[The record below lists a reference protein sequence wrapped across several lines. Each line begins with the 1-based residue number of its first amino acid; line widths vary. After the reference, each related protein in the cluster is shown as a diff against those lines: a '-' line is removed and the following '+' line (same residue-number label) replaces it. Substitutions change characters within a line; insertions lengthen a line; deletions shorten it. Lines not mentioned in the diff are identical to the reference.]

1 MANRTV
7 LWDEFCPSFLHN
19 LQQLIKEA
27 MTSPNNPI
35 VQFDTTLAQS
45 QTSPQNGQTRGNPSQ
60 IGQERIMKGNYLTL
74 FLIERVCYAVLHL
87 VKMSQIME
95 FSLRCHKNCVS
106 KSFLSK

>member
-27 MTSPNNPI
+27 MTSLNNPM

-74 FLIERVCYAVLHL
+74 YSCLKGSVMLYSI
-87 VKMSQIME
+87 
-95 FSLRCHKNCVS
+95 
-106 KSFLSK
+106 